1 MGIFKGRSTVNTSNV
16 KKEWVKNTEHPLFSK
31 AWNLY
36 KKSFPPEERRQLRT
50 QRKIMNN
57 PLYHFEIIIA
67 DNDEFIGFILWW
79 NFENIRYV
87 EHLATLPRLRGKGY
101 GQHILKRFT
110 SRPETPILLEVE
122 HPYTD
127 INKRRI
133 CFYQRLGFVVN
144 EYEYKQPP
152 HKKSGNYVP
161 LILMTYP
168 NVISKENIEL
178 FCQQYSEHASVY
190 NYMPVVH

>member
-1 MGIFKGRSTVNTSNV
+1 MKYTR
-16 KKEWVKNTEHPLFSK
+16 VKNTEHPLFSK

-36 KKSFPPEERRQLRT
+36 KKSFPSEERRQFRT
-50 QRKIMNN
+50 QRKIMDN
-57 PLYHFEIIIA
+57 PLYHFEIIT

-110 SRPETPILLEVE
+110 SRSETPILLEVE

-133 CFYQRLGFVVN
+133 EFYKRLGFVVN

-152 HKKSGNYVP
+152 YKKSGNYVP

-168 NVISKENIEL
+168 NVISKGNIEL
-178 FCQQYSEHASVY
+178 FCQQYTEHASVY